1 MAAKL
6 LMGGA
11 VVLAVVIAVLYVI
24 TVFGPGLGLAPEV
37 PQIPAD

>member
-11 VVLAVVIAVLYVI
+11 VVGAIVIAVLFVI
-24 TVFGPGLGLAPEV
+24 TVFFGGL
-37 PQIPAD
+37 